1 MTELYII
8 KQKFINF
15 ILKKYNRIRIKPIS
29 SYIKNNIIRSFSDEM
44 SDKTS
49 YEILNPCRGRKNIP
63 TLSSNYNKRDNSLD
77 IIRNNENNYEV
88 VLSYQRVIK

>member
-29 SYIKNNIIRSFSDEM
+29 SYIKNNIIRSFTDEM

-49 YEILNPCRGRKNIP
+49 YEISKPSRGRKNIP
-63 TLSSNYNKRDNSLD
+63 TLSSNYNKRDSSLD
-77 IIRNNENNYEV
+77 MIRNNEDKYEV
-88 VLSYQRVIK
+88 VLPYQRIVK

>member
-8 KQKFINF
+8 KQKLINY

-29 SYIKNNIIRSFSDEM
+29 SYSKNNIIRSFSDEM

-49 YEILNPCRGRKNIP
+49 YEISKPTRGRKNIP
-63 TLSSNYNKRDNSLD
+63 ILLSNYNKRDNSLD
-77 IIRNNENNYEV
+77 IIRNNEDNYEI
-88 VLSYQRVIK
+88 VLPYQRIVK

>member
-8 KQKFINF
+8 KQKITNY

-29 SYIKNNIIRSFSDEM
+29 SYTKNNIIRSFTDEM

-49 YEILNPCRGRKNIP
+49 YEILKPCRGRKNIP
-63 TLSSNYNKRDNSLD
+63 SIISNYDKRNNSLD
-77 IIRNNENNYEV
+77 IIRNNEDNYEV
-88 VLSYQRVIK
+88 VLPYQRIVK

>member
-1 MTELYII
+1 MTELYLI

-49 YEILNPCRGRKNIP
+49 YEISKPSRGRKNIP

-77 IIRNNENNYEV
+77 IIRNNENNYEI
-88 VLSYQRVIK
+88 VLSYQRIIK

>member
-49 YEILNPCRGRKNIP
+49 YEISKPSRGRKNIP

-77 IIRNNENNYEV
+77 IIRNNENNYEI